1 MLIFGVPKPRNVKK
15 QKKCTGSKAA
25 FLAFLCF
32 FLYGSAIGNT
42 IEHCDALI
50 KKGID
55 AMWDK
60 QHVKSLELLTEA
72 RNMAEKN
79 RWYKQ
84 QFLATNNIGA
94 NYYTILEYGEALHYY
109 LESYNIALKEL
120 TPKYEMVVLNN
131 IAILYS
137 KEKNYAKAQEY
148 FKKAYDIA
156 RENNDG
162 TKIGLYAMNLGNL
175 ANEMGNVKEAR
186 VYILESFPYLK
197 SDPQMLVLAQ
207 VGLAD
212 NDLLQGN
219 TRQAREKAMSLY
231 KSNVN
236 LNFNEIGTS
245 LMLIIMKSYLKE
257 GNYPEA
263 IESGH
268 KLLATKP
275 NADNRKKV
283 FEVLAD
289 AYSKSGNYGAALR
302 YKDSIVSAIEE
313 LEETKNKIL
322 LNSNEAKF
330 RIQDY
335 KNELAINEEKR
346 SAERNLFYFIIGG
359 IIAVAAIIVL
369 IIRNISVKLRQKK
382 LIAEQNEKVI
392 ALELEKEK
400 HENLLLEKQ
409 IREKETQALL
419 EQEQL
424 KNEIESR
431 NRKLSA
437 KALYLSG
444 RNELIEEVISSLSQI
459 PALAG
464 DRSLSGH
471 IKTLKG
477 HLKTD
482 HEWDSFITHFE
493 EVNHG
498 FLNRLK
504 VMHPSLNANDVRF
517 ISYIYMNLST
527 KEISSMLNIT
537 PEAARKRKERVASKM
552 ELPEDVSLYDYLS
565 NV

>member
-1 MLIFGVPKPRNVKK
+1 MHEMFNRKK
-15 QKKCTGSKAA
+15 TVFIA
-25 FLAFLCF
+25 LLCF
-32 FLYGSAIGNT
+32 FLWIPVRANT
-42 IEHCDALI
+42 IGHCDSLI

-55 AMWDK
+55 AMWEK
-60 QHVKSLELLTEA
+60 EHVRSLELLTEA
-72 RNMAEKN
+72 RNLAEKN
-79 RWYKQ
+79 KWYKQ

-109 LESYNIALKEL
+109 LESYNIAVKEL
-120 TPKYEMVVLNN
+120 GPKYEMVVLNN

-137 KEKNYAKAQEY
+137 KEKNFGKAKEY

-156 RENNDG
+156 RENNDKA
-162 TKIGLYAMNLGNL
+162 KIGMYAMNLGNL
-175 ANEMGNVKEAR
+175 ANEMNSPKEAR
-186 VYILESFPYLK
+186 GYILESFPYLK
-197 SDPQMLVLAQ
+197 SDPQMLTLAQ

-219 TRQAREKAMSLY
+219 ARQAREKAMSLY
-231 KSNVN
+231 KTAPN

-245 LMLIIMKSYLKE
+245 LMLIITKSYLQE
-257 GNYPEA
+257 NNYAMA
-263 IESGH
+263 IESGL

-283 FEVLAD
+283 YGVLSM
-289 AYSKSGNYGAALR
+289 AYTKSGNHAEALR
-302 YKDSIVSAIEE
+302 YKDSVVAAIEE
-313 LEETKNKIL
+313 LEETKDKIL
-322 LNSNEAKF
+322 LSSNEAKF

-335 KNELAINEEKR
+335 KNQLAINEEKS
-346 SAERNLFYFIIGG
+346 SAERSLFYFIIGG
-359 IIAVAAIIVL
+359 IVAVVAIILL
-369 IIRNISVKLRQKK
+369 ILRNISVKLKQKK

-400 HENLLLEKQ
+400 NENLLLEKQ

-419 EQEQL
+419 EQERL
-424 KNEIESR
+424 RNEIEAR

-444 RNELIEEVISSLSQI
+444 RNELIEEVISSLSQV

-504 VMHPSLNANDVRF
+504 NLHPLLNANDVRF

-537 PEAARKRKERVASKM
+537 PEACRKRKERIAAKM

>member
-1 MLIFGVPKPRNVKK
+1 MVLL
-15 QKKCTGSKAA
+15 C
-25 FLAFLCF
+25 LFLCV
-32 FLYGSAIGNT
+32 SAGANT
-42 IEHCDALI
+42 IAYCDELI

-55 AMWDK
+55 AMWHK
-60 QHVKSLELLTEA
+60 EHVKSLELLTEA
-72 RNMAEKN
+72 RDLAEKN
-79 RWYKQ
+79 HWYKQ

-109 LESYNIALKEL
+109 LESYNIAVKEL
-120 TPKYEMVVLNN
+120 EPKHEMVVLNN

-137 KEKNYAKAQEY
+137 KEKKYDKAREY

-156 RENNDG
+156 RENKDNF
-162 TKIGLYAMNLGNL
+162 KIGMYAMNLGNL
-175 ANEMGNVKEAR
+175 ANEMNNPKEAR
-186 VYILESFPYLK
+186 KYILESFPYLK
-197 SDPQMLVLAQ
+197 ADPQMHMLAQ

-219 TRQAREKAMSLY
+219 PRQAREKAMSLY
-231 KSNVN
+231 RSVPN
-236 LNFNEIGTS
+236 LNFNETGNS
-245 LMLIIMKSYLKE
+245 LMLIITKSYLQE
-257 GNYPEA
+257 DNYPMA
-263 IESGH
+263 IESAH

-275 NADNRKKV
+275 NADTRKTV
-283 FEVLAD
+283 FELLSK
-289 AYSKSGNYGAALR
+289 AYAKSGNYSEALK
-302 YKDSIVSAIEE
+302 YKDSVVSTIEQ

-322 LNSNEAKF
+322 LNSSEAKF

-335 KNELAINEEKR
+335 KNQLAINEEKR
-346 SAERNLFYFIIGG
+346 SAERSLFYFIIGG
-359 IIAVAAIIVL
+359 IIAVVAMIIL
-369 IIRNISVKLRQKK
+369 ILRNISVKLRQKK

-400 HENLLLEKQ
+400 NDNLLLEKQ
-409 IREKETQALL
+409 IKEKETQALL

-424 KNEIESR
+424 KNEIEAR

-444 RNELIEEVISSLSQI
+444 RNELIEEVISSLSQL

-464 DRSLSGH
+464 DKSLSGH

-477 HLKTD
+477 HLSTD

-504 VMHPSLNANDVRF
+504 ILHPSLTANDVRF

-537 PEAARKRKERVASKM
+537 AEACRKRKERIASKM
-552 ELPEDVSLYDYLS
+552 ELPEDISLYDYLS
-565 NV
+565 TI

>member
-1 MLIFGVPKPRNVKK
+1 MQEIFNRKK
-15 QKKCTGSKAA
+15 TVFIALLCL
-25 FLAFLCF
+25 FLWAPVR
-32 FLYGSAIGNT
+32 ANT
-42 IEHCDALI
+42 IGYCDSLI

-55 AMWDK
+55 AMWEK
-60 QHVKSLELLTEA
+60 EHVRSLELLTEA
-72 RNMAEKN
+72 RNLAEKN
-79 RWYKQ
+79 KWYKQ

-120 TPKYEMVVLNN
+120 GPKYEMVVLNN

-137 KEKNYAKAQEY
+137 KEKNFIKAKEY

-156 RENNDG
+156 RENKDG
-162 TKIGLYAMNLGNL
+162 PKIGMYAMNLGNL
-175 ANEMGNVKEAR
+175 ANEMDSPKEAR
-186 VYILESFPYLK
+186 DYILESFPYLK
-197 SDPQMLVLAQ
+197 SDPQMLTLAQ

-219 TRQAREKAMSLY
+219 ARQAREKAMNLY
-231 KSNVN
+231 KTAPN

-245 LMLIIMKSYLKE
+245 LMLIITKSYLQE
-257 GNYPEA
+257 NNYAMA
-263 IESGH
+263 IESGL

-283 FEVLAD
+283 YGVLST
-289 AYSKSGNYGAALR
+289 AYTKSGDHAEALR
-302 YKDSIVSAIEE
+302 YKDSIVAAIEE
-313 LEETKNKIL
+313 LEETKDKIL
-322 LNSNEAKF
+322 LSSNEAKF

-335 KNELAINEEKR
+335 KNQLAINEEKS
-346 SAERNLFYFIIGG
+346 SAERSLFYFIIGG
-359 IIAVAAIIVL
+359 IVAVVAIILL
-369 IIRNISVKLRQKK
+369 ILRNISVKLKQKK

-400 HENLLLEKQ
+400 NENLLLEKQ

-419 EQEQL
+419 EQERL
-424 KNEIESR
+424 RNEIEAR

-444 RNELIEEVISSLSQI
+444 RNELIEEVISSLSQV

-504 VMHPSLNANDVRF
+504 NLHPSLNANDVRF
-517 ISYIYMNLST
+517 ISYVYMNLST

-537 PEAARKRKERVASKM
+537 PEACRKRKERIAAKM

>member
-1 MLIFGVPKPRNVKK
+1 
-15 QKKCTGSKAA
+15 
-25 FLAFLCF
+25 
-32 FLYGSAIGNT
+32 
-42 IEHCDALI
+42 
-50 KKGID
+50 
-55 AMWDK
+55 MWEK
-60 QHVKSLELLTEA
+60 EHVKSLGLLTEA
-72 RNMAEKN
+72 RNLAEKN
-79 RWYKQ
+79 KWYKQ

-94 NYYTILEYGEALHYY
+94 NYYNILEYGEALHYY
-109 LESYNIALKEL
+109 LESYTIAVKEL
-120 TPKYEMVVLNN
+120 GPKYEMVVLNN
-131 IAILYS
+131 IAILFS
-137 KEKNYAKAQEY
+137 KQKKYEKAREY

-156 RENNDG
+156 KENNYG
-162 TKIGLYAMNLGNL
+162 EKIGMYAMNLGNL
-175 ANEMGNVKEAR
+175 ANETGDIKEAR
-186 VYILESFPYLK
+186 IYMLESFPYLK
-197 SDPQMLVLAQ
+197 SDPQMTVLAQ
-207 VGLAD
+207 VGLAE

-219 TRQAREKAMSLY
+219 TRQAREKAMNLY
-231 KSNVN
+231 KSDVN

-245 LMLIIMKSYLKE
+245 LMLIIMKSYLNE
-257 GNYPEA
+257 GNFAGA
-263 IESGH
+263 IESGR

-275 NADNRKKV
+275 NADNRKKI
-283 FEVLAD
+283 FEVLAK
-289 AYSKSGNYGAALR
+289 AYAKNGNYTEALQ

-313 LEETKNKIL
+313 LEETKNTLL
-322 LNSNEAKF
+322 LNSNETKF
-330 RIQDY
+330 RIQEY

-359 IIAVAAIIVL
+359 VIAAAAIIVL
-369 IIRNISVKLRQKK
+369 IARNISVKLRQKK

-392 ALELEKEK
+392 SLELEKEK
-400 HENLLLEKQ
+400 SENLLLEKQ
-409 IREKETQALL
+409 ILEKETQALL

-424 KNEIESR
+424 KNEIEAR

-504 VMHPSLNANDVRF
+504 ALHPSLNANDVRF